1 MTPLQLERAATMRD
15 SVEDALAELQ
25 SLRCADHAAAAAV
38 RAVKLTEQTL
48 TCWWLPLLDR
58 TVERGER
65 STP

>member
-1 MTPLQLERAATMRD
+1 MSPLQIERAATVRD
-15 SVEDALAELQ
+15 RVEDALIELQ
-25 SLRCADHAAAAAV
+25 TLRCADHAAAAAM